1 MKLSIE
7 ARVAAAVATAFMA
20 LTLGVIAQENSRG
33 QTGEANGPG
42 PTNNPAIE
50 TYLSQH
56 GYDSSVAG
64 RTNAEADEE
73 N

>member
-7 ARVAAAVATAFMA
+7 AKVAASVATAFVA
-20 LTLGVIAQENSRG
+20 LTVGVIAQENSRG
-33 QTGEANGPG
+33 QTGRANGPG

-50 TYLSQH
+50 TYLTQQAYNRSL
-56 GYDSSVAG
+56 AA
-64 RTNAEADEE
+64 TNAEADEG